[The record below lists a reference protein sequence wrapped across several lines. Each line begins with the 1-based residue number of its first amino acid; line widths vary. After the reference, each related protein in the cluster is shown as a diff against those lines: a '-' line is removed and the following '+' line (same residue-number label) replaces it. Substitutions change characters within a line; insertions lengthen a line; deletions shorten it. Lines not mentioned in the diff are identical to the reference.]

1 MKRRLLALFILGL
14 FIIPNLIQ
22 GAEPE
27 LKTII
32 IEPPQGAEFK
42 VDVWTDK
49 GDNAKYNVG
58 ENLIIYFKSTQDAY
72 VYIWDIN
79 ANGEVRLIF
88 PNRYNQDNFVRAN
101 IVYSIPSSR
110 DTYSLKIAPPAGRE
124 VVHILASK
132 TPVSTLEEYKGMMD
146 RDPFPLIPE
155 APENFTDMV
164 KRTIE
169 IVPTPAQW
177 TTDNAI
183 FYVVEGSTST
193 GTGRLIVESSPKG
206 ASISLDGRFLGY
218 TPYDGQVPVGR
229 HTVRLDLAGYQ
240 SYTTEVNVTPTQISR
255 ISVGL
260 TPIPATGRLIVESN
274 PKGASISLDGRFLGY
289 TPYDGQVPVGR
300 HTVKLDLAGYQSYT
314 TEVNVTPT
322 QISRISVGL
331 TPIPATGRLI
341 VESNPKGASITL
353 DGRFLGYTPYD
364 GQVPVGRHTVR
375 LDLAG
380 YQSYT
385 TEVNVT
391 PNKTAKIDV
400 KLNPISSVEGEFYIT
415 SIPSNAEVF
424 INGERKGK
432 TTLRVKKLK
441 PGRYQV
447 TIIKPG
453 YETFVAYYDVFP
465 GQTTNINIS
474 LNPIR

>member
-1 MKRRLLALFILGL
+1 MKRRLLVLLILGL
-14 FIIPNLIQ
+14 FIIPTLIQ

-32 IEPPQGAEFK
+32 IEPPPGAEFK

-58 ENLIIYFKSTQDAY
+58 EKLIIYFKVTQDAY

-88 PNRYNQDNFVRAN
+88 PNKYNQDNFVRAN

-124 VVHILASK
+124 VIHILASK
-132 TPVSTLEEYKGMMD
+132 TPISTLEEYKGMMD
-146 RDPFPLIPE
+146 RDPFPLIPQ
-155 APENFTDMV
+155 APEIFTDKV

-169 IVPTPAQW
+169 IVPTPTQW

-183 FYVVEGSTST
+183 FYVAEGPTST
-193 GTGRLIVESSPKG
+193 TTGRLIVESNPRG
-206 ASISLDGRFLGY
+206 ASITLDGRSLGY

-240 SYTTEVNVTPTQISR
+240 P
-255 ISVGL
+255 
-260 TPIPATGRLIVESN
+260 
-274 PKGASISLDGRFLGY
+274 
-289 TPYDGQVPVGR
+289 
-300 HTVKLDLAGYQSYT
+300 
-314 TEVNVTPT
+314 
-322 QISRISVGL
+322 
-331 TPIPATGRLI
+331 
-341 VESNPKGASITL
+341 
-353 DGRFLGYTPYD
+353 
-364 GQVPVGRHTVR
+364 
-375 LDLAG
+375 
-380 YQSYT
+380 YT

-391 PNKTAKIDV
+391 PNKTAKIEV
-400 KLNPISSVEGEFYIT
+400 KLNPILSMEGEFNIT

-453 YETFVAYYDVFP
+453 YETFVAYYEVFP

>member
-1 MKRRLLALFILGL
+1 MKRRLLVLLILGL
-14 FIIPNLIQ
+14 FIIPTLIQ

-32 IEPPQGAEFK
+32 IEPPPGAEFK

-58 ENLIIYFKSTQDAY
+58 EKLIIYFKVTQDAY

-88 PNRYNQDNFVRAN
+88 PNKYNQDNFVRAN

-132 TPVSTLEEYKGMMD
+132 TPISTLEEYKGMMD
-146 RDPFPLIPE
+146 RDPFPLIPQ
-155 APENFTDMV
+155 APEIFTDKV

-169 IVPTPAQW
+169 IVPTPTQW

-183 FYVVEGSTST
+183 FYVAEGPTST
-193 GTGRLIVESSPKG
+193 T
-206 ASISLDGRFLGY
+206 
-218 TPYDGQVPVGR
+218 
-229 HTVRLDLAGYQ
+229 
-240 SYTTEVNVTPTQISR
+240 
-255 ISVGL
+255 
-260 TPIPATGRLIVESN
+260 TGRLIVESN
-274 PKGASISLDGRFLGY
+274 PR
-289 TPYDGQVPVGR
+289 
-300 HTVKLDLAGYQSYT
+300 
-314 TEVNVTPT
+314 
-322 QISRISVGL
+322 
-331 TPIPATGRLI
+331 
-341 VESNPKGASITL
+341 GASITL

-380 YQSYT
+380 YQPYTTEVNVTTTQISRIDVRLTPIPAATGRLIVESNPRGASITLDGRSLGYTPYDGQVPVGRHTVRLDLAGYQPYT

-400 KLNPISSVEGEFYIT
+400 KLNPILSMEGEFNIT

-453 YETFVAYYDVFP
+453 YETFVAYYEVFP

-474 LNPIR
+474 LHPIR